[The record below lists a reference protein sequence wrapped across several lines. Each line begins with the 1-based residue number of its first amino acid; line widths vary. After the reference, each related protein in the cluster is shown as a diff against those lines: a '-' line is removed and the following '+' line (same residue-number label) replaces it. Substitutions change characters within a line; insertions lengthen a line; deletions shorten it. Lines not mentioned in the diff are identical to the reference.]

1 MADIIL
7 FLNMSKF
14 IIEGGKKLAGAIEVK
29 GAKNAALKIIPAAI
43 LSREKISISNLPKI
57 EDIDKALH
65 LLDDLGAEVNRKE
78 DYLEI
83 STANISKLE
92 LNPEFANKF
101 RASIMFVGPILAR
114 FGEIKFP
121 HPGGC
126 VIGAGGRPID
136 LFLEGFKCL
145 GAEIEVSDNY
155 YRLKAKKLKGCDYF
169 FPIISVT
176 ATEAMMMTAVLAQG
190 TTILKNCAMEP
201 EIKALADYLNSQG
214 AKIEGAGTPTIII
227 EGVEKIS
234 AGDFTIIPDRIETG
248 SFAILAAATKS
259 NITITD
265 CEPEHIQI
273 LLSIFNKIGVPFEA
287 GKNFLKIKEAKKI
300 KSYSIKTHEYPG
312 FPTDLQPPYTVLMT
326 QAAGSSLIHET
337 IYDRRLLYVD
347 NLMQMGADI
356 TMCDPHRVVVNG
368 PAKLYGKKLTSPD
381 LRAGI
386 GILIAALIASG
397 QTEIDNIYQIDRGYE
412 DIDGRLR
419 ALGADIKRIGT
430 LNL

>member
-1 MADIIL
+1 MYEL
-7 FLNMSKF
+7 QHVYRRHCLVLGKLYLNH
-14 IIEGGKKLAGAIEVK
+14 E
-29 GAKNAALKIIPAAI
+29 
-43 LSREKISISNLPKI
+43 I
-57 EDIDKALH
+57 EDIDKALQ
-65 LLDDLGAEVNRKE
+65 LLDDLGAVINRKG
-78 DYLEI
+78 DRLEI
-83 STANISKLE
+83 STADISKLE

-114 FGEIKFP
+114 FGEVKFP

-145 GAEIEVSDNY
+145 GAEIEISGNY
-155 YRLKAKKLKGCDYF
+155 YQLKAKKLKGGNYF
-169 FPIISVT
+169 FPLISVT
-176 ATEAMMMTAVLAQG
+176 ATEALMMTAVLAKG

-201 EIKALADYLNSQG
+201 EIKALADYLNEQG
-214 AKIEGAGTPTIII
+214 AKIKGAGTPTITI
-227 EGVEKIS
+227 EGVEEIS
-234 AGDFTIIPDRIETG
+234 AGDFNIIPDRIETG
-248 SFAILAAATKS
+248 SFAIMAAATKS
-259 NITITD
+259 SITITN
-265 CEPEHIQI
+265 CEPGHVQV
-273 LLSIFNKIGVPFEA
+273 LLSIFNKIGVPFEI
-287 GKNFLKIKEAKKI
+287 GKDFLKIKEAKKI
-300 KSYSIKTHEYPG
+300 RPYSIKTHEYPG
-312 FPTDLQPPYTVLMT
+312 FPTDLQPPYTVFMT

-368 PAKLYGKKLTSPD
+368 PTKLYGKKLTSPD

-386 GILIAALIASG
+386 GILIAALIARG